1 MRFEILDFMKKE
13 ELEKLSN
20 EELEK
25 KIKSGNSIL
34 YASSML
40 FIIYGV
46 YMIYQMIQGTW
57 EPGVQIAIPLFLF
70 AALIPNWVNVKN
82 MKEELHKRENQ

>member
-1 MRFEILDFMKKE
+1 MKKE
-13 ELEKLSN
+13 ELEKLSK

-25 KIKSGNSIL
+25 KIKSGSSIL
-34 YASSML
+34 YAALML

-46 YMIYQMIQGTW
+46 YMFYQMIQGTW
-57 EPGVQIAIPLFLF
+57 EIDMQIAVPLFLF

-82 MKEELHKRENQ
+82 MKEELQKRDNQ

>member
-1 MRFEILDFMKKE
+1 MKKE
-13 ELEKLSN
+13 ALKKLTKEDLER
-20 EELEK
+20 

-34 YASSML
+34 YAASML

-57 EPGVQIAIPLFLF
+57 EPGLQIAVPLFLF
-70 AALIPNWVNVKN
+70 AALIPNWMNIKN
-82 MKEELHKRENQ
+82 MKEELQERDNQ

>member
-1 MRFEILDFMKKE
+1 MKKE

-20 EELEK
+20 EELEN
-25 KIKSGNSIL
+25 KIKSGTSIL
-34 YASSML
+34 YAALTL

-57 EPGVQIAIPLFLF
+57 KPGVQIAIPLFLF
-70 AALIPNWVNVKN
+70 AALIPNWVNIKN
-82 MKEELHKRENQ
+82 MKEELQKRNHQ

>member
-1 MRFEILDFMKKE
+1 MKKE
-13 ELEKLSN
+13 ELEKLPT

-34 YASSML
+34 YAALML

-57 EPGVQIAIPLFLF
+57 EPGVQIAVPLFLF
-70 AALIPNWVNVKN
+70 AALIPNWVNIKN
-82 MKEELHKRENQ
+82 MKEELQKRNSKQ

>member
-1 MRFEILDFMKKE
+1 MKKE
-13 ELEKLSN
+13 LLEKLSN

-25 KIKSGNSIL
+25 KIKSGTSIL
-34 YASSML
+34 YAALML
-40 FIIYGV
+40 FIIYGA

-70 AALIPNWVNVKN
+70 SALIPNYINIKN
-82 MKEELHKRENQ
+82 MKEELQERNSK